1 MFNPVLL
8 VVLGTAACGGG
19 MLFERR
25 RRTVVES
32 LTRRLARRNPADS
45 EPDVALDRRLL
56 AHVRDGVR
64 VLGIDVDGSGGYA
77 MHPAL
82 SGDPDHWSPG
92 TFHHLAL
99 PGPDLRAH
107 QLSGRL
113 EGFDAMNPNA
123 LVGIDG
129 LENAAGGVRGLGWL
143 ATRTERD
150 RLAMAIRGALNGLGR
165 GTRDLFRDGDTVRI
179 RLVAGLFGGFGSGAL
194 DPVEE
199 VVQDCAM
206 DMFPDPKA
214 WDLRI
219 VLLVPGRHRGKDA
232 DNSRAITCGVLL
244 ERAAQASGWRHRVV
258 YHGGEARV
266 RRVQPVPVALLS
278 DENAAATPAVLSLQ
292 DFNGALS
299 DALWA
304 ELVTPVGE
312 KLIARVSDLDT
323 ASAEVTD
330 LGEPLRARSVGLSV
344 IDLPVER
351 IGRYC
356 EASLGAAAL
365 GHLLQEVGDEQV
377 DALSVAFFKAEQ
389 LLEGQGITDLSSR
402 LLGGGPAE
410 PSLDD
415 VVIQRFRRASDDL
428 KGMALLG
435 EAGARMDLVVR
446 QVDPGDAIARHT
458 GRVSEAV
465 AARLSADVRRLCRDP
480 EKGFAAARQYLDH
493 TAARAGHVAE
503 KAAADTAEREER
515 LRAAETRVNHWEE
528 HFTPGVREMSALV
541 RWAKRDQIETAATR
555 YRRDLEHKAIARVQL
570 LANQS
575 AVRTLEATREAAERL
590 LRDVGQAIDTL
601 SEIRTKVD
609 GERRRIADLPPGA
622 TCAVGLSL
630 VQGEGDLDAY
640 YRRFLGDRGEV
651 GALRD
656 VATRLLNEDDPVGS
670 ATNRSE
676 VERILSEHVAETFR
690 AKLAELHV
698 VDELVRRYPDPADL
712 CELLRE
718 RGDREAAER
727 LPLKDGTDHIY
738 KERRVA
744 IAGLDLARGGA
755 LRDLLDRRPDAE
767 RVPYEVVDVRDRE
780 RIVFLRVRG
789 AFPFSAWSH
798 LEGFR
803 ESYERVTA
811 DSPYER
817 LHVHPLERYYPWPGR
832 GLTALDAAVIVA
844 KAWALGRLELGAT
857 PGELQLVRGDGDLG
871 LNASNLITYRVDPA
885 TRQQA
890 SLGVNLDSLTAP
902 QNNGRKAYGIAVDV
916 ASLFSCAVRFFG
928 AEPVELALDALRPP
942 KPGAPPALEAAV
954 ASVVTDEAIARV
966 RAELEWWRQN
976 TVATT
981 RVRARGERVLRG
993 VA

>member
-8 VVLGTAACGGG
+8 VTLGTAACGGG
-19 MLFERR
+19 LLFERR
-25 RRTVVES
+25 RRAVVGS
-32 LTRRLARRNPADS
+32 LTRRLAGREPAAG
-45 EPDVALDRRLL
+45 EPDVAADRRLL

-64 VLGIDVDGSGGYA
+64 ILGIDVDGSGGYA
-77 MHPAL
+77 LHPAL
-82 SGDPDHWSPG
+82 SGDPDQWPPG
-92 TFHHLAL
+92 TFHHLGL

-107 QLSGRL
+107 QVSGRL

-150 RLAMAIRGALNGLGR
+150 RLTTAIRGVLNGFSR

-179 RLVAGLFGGFGSGAL
+179 RLVAGTFGGFGSGAL

-199 VVQDCAM
+199 IIRSCAT

-232 DNSRAITCGVLL
+232 DNARAITCGVLL

-258 YHGGEARV
+258 FRGGEARV
-266 RRVQPVPVALLS
+266 ERGQPVPVALLS
-278 DENAAATPAVLSLQ
+278 DENAAGTPAVLSIQ
-292 DFNGALS
+292 DFNGAVA

-312 KLIARVSDLDT
+312 KLIARGSDLDT
-323 ASAEVTD
+323 AGAEVTD

-344 IDLPVER
+344 IELPVER

-356 EASLGAAAL
+356 EANLGSAAL
-365 GHLLQEVGDEQV
+365 GHLLQEVEDEQV
-377 DALSVAFFKAEQ
+377 DALSVAFFKAER
-389 LLEGQGITDLSSR
+389 LLEGQGITDLSGR

-410 PSLDD
+410 PSIDD
-415 VVIQRFRRASDDL
+415 VLIQRFRRATDDL
-428 KGMALLG
+428 KGLALLE

-446 QVDPGDAIARHT
+446 QVDPGAAIARQT

-465 AARLSADVRRLCRDP
+465 ATRLSADVRRLCRDP
-480 EKGFAAARQYLDH
+480 EKGFAAARQYLEH

-503 KAAADTAEREER
+503 KAAADTPEREER
-515 LRAAETRVNHWEE
+515 LREAETRVKHWEE
-528 HFTPGVREMSALV
+528 HFTPGVRERSGLV

-555 YRRDLEHKAIARVQL
+555 YRRDLEHKAVARVHL
-570 LANQS
+570 VANQA
-575 AVRTLEATREAAERL
+575 AVRVLEATREAAERV

-601 SEIRTKVD
+601 SEILAKVD
-609 GERRRIADLPPGA
+609 GERRRVADLPAGA

-630 VQGEGDLDAY
+630 VQGADDLDGY
-640 YRRFLGDRGEV
+640 YRRFLGDRGEL

-656 VATRLLNEDDPVGS
+656 VATRLLNEEDPVGS

-676 VERILSEHVAETFR
+676 VERILSEYVAETFR
-690 AKLAELHV
+690 AALAELHV
-698 VDELVRRYPDPADL
+698 VDELMRRFPDPTLL
-712 CELLRE
+712 CDVLRE

-744 IAGLDLARGGA
+744 VAGFDLARGGA
-755 LRDLLDRRPDAE
+755 LRDLLDGRPDAE

-798 LEGFR
+798 LEGFG

-811 DSPYER
+811 NSPYER
-817 LHVHPLERYYPWPGR
+817 LHVHALERYYPWPGR
-832 GLTALDAAVIVA
+832 GLTASDAAVIIA
-844 KAWALGRLELGAT
+844 KAWALGRLELDAT
-857 PGELQLVRGDGDLG
+857 SGELHLVRGDGDLA
-871 LNASNLITYRVDPA
+871 LNASNLITYNVDPA
-885 TRQQA
+885 TRQRA
-890 SLGVNLDSLTAP
+890 SLGTNLDSLTAP
-902 QNNGRKAYGIAVDV
+902 QNNGRKAYGVAVDV
-916 ASLFSCAVRFFG
+916 TSLFSCAVRFFG
-928 AEPVELALDALRPP
+928 AEPVEMALDALRPP
-942 KPGAPPALEAAV
+942 KPGPRPALEAAV

-966 RAELEWWRQN
+966 REEVEWWRQN

-981 RVRARGERVLRG
+981 RVRVRGARILRG